1 MSLFAGIGGMDVGA
15 HKYNIPTCYANDYH
29 MASQQFYK
37 NNYPDVVFDCCDVRL
52 VTLKRINEKLANRN
66 HKLLIPGELAVLTAG
81 SPCVKMSASNT
92 KDARQFA
99 KENYL
104 MIETVPDLV
113 KELMPKI
120 VWMENSDRFMSKA
133 NTDLRHEYLVRL
145 KYFLAEYE
153 YQIQVMNAPRYGGF
167 QTRSRA
173 MVVMVR
179 KDVLNGR
186 KISFFPPREK
196 IDLTKQGAHVLL
208 PDIASFWHGQFEEV
222 YKPTLGNIFCTL
234 TASGREYVKDH
245 AGNKMLLGVER
256 KKVLSDMTGYDY
268 SGISD
273 TNQTMLL
280 GNMVQP
286 QISERMFKHFTEV
299 ILI

>member
-15 HKYNIPTCYANDYH
+15 HKYNIPTRYANDYH
-29 MASQQFYK
+29 NASQQFYE
-37 NNYPDVVFDCCDVRL
+37 NNYPDTVFDCCDVRL
-52 VTLKRINEKLANRN
+52 VNLKRINEKLAERN
-66 HKLLIPGELAVLTAG
+66 KELLIPGEFAVLTAG
-81 SPCVKMSASNT
+81 SPCVKMSGSNT
-92 KDARQFA
+92 IDARQFA
-99 KENYL
+99 EENYL
-104 MIETVPDLV
+104 MIETVPNLV

-133 NTDLRHEYLVRL
+133 NVELRHEYLVRL
-145 KYFLAEYE
+145 EYFLDDYE

-179 KDVLNGR
+179 KDILNGR
-186 KISFFPPREK
+186 NISFFPPKEK
-196 IDLTKQGAHVLL
+196 IDLTKQGAHALL
-208 PDIASFWHGQFEEV
+208 PDIASFWHGQFDEV

-234 TASGREYVKDH
+234 TASGREYVIDH

-256 KKVLSDMTGYDY
+256 KKILSDMTGYDY
-268 SGISD
+268 TGICD
-273 TNQTMLL
+273 TSQTMLL

-286 QISERMFKHFTEV
+286 QISERMFKRFTEV
-299 ILI
+299 ILK